1 MHEHRPQWPLRILC
15 RSLKVLRS
23 GYYTWRRRPTSARAR
38 RRDQLGAAIREAHVQ
53 SRRTYGSPRVHAA
66 LNRGGVTCCVNTVAR
81 IMRED
86 SLRAKTR
93 RKYKTTTD
101 SSHRLPVAE
110 NLLNRGFVRNRP
122 NEAWVADIT
131 FIPTDE
137 GWLQPATE
145 LDLYSRRIVGWAMS
159 ERMTSDLVIEA
170 LTMAVE
176 RRRPPTGLIHHSD
189 RGSQY
194 ASRAF
199 QRLLAAHGLICS
211 MSRKA
216 DVYDNAVAESFFGT
230 LKTELVHLARYA
242 TRQEAK
248 QAIFEWIE
256 VFYNRQRLHSSL
268 GYKSPADFEPA
279 A

>member
-1 MHEHRPQWPLRILC
+1 MHEHHLQWPLRILC
-15 RSLKVLRS
+15 RALKVSRS
-23 GYYTWRRRPTSARAR
+23 GYYAWLQRPISARGR
-38 RRDQLGAAIREAHVQ
+38 RRDQLLAAIRETHVQ

-66 LNRGGVTCCVNTVAR
+66 LNRRQVTCCVNTVAR

-86 SLRAKTR
+86 GLRAKTR
-93 RKYKTTTD
+93 RKYKATTD

-110 NLLNRGFVRNRP
+110 NVLDRNFVQSRQ

-131 FIPTDE
+131 YIPTDE
-137 GWLQPATE
+137 GWLYLATE

-176 RRRPPTGLIHHSD
+176 QRRPAAGLIHHSD

-199 QRLLAAHGLICS
+199 QKLLAAHGVICS
-211 MSRKA
+211 MSR
-216 DVYDNAVAESFFGT
+216 
-230 LKTELVHLARYA
+230 
-242 TRQEAK
+242 
-248 QAIFEWIE
+248 
-256 VFYNRQRLHSSL
+256 
-268 GYKSPADFEPA
+268 
-279 A
+279 

>member
-1 MHEHRPQWPLRILC
+1 MHEHRLQWSLRILC
-15 RSLKVLRS
+15 RALKVSRS
-23 GYYTWRRRPTSARAR
+23 GYYVWRQRPTSARAR
-38 RRDQLGAAIREAHVQ
+38 RRDQLRTAIREAHVR

-66 LNRGGVTCCVNTVAR
+66 LNRRQVACCVNTVAR

-93 RKYKTTTD
+93 RKYKATTD
-101 SSHRLPVAE
+101 SSHRLPVAA
-110 NLLNRGFVRNRP
+110 NLLDRNFVQSRP

-131 FIPTDE
+131 YIPTDE
-137 GWLQPATE
+137 GWLYLATE

-159 ERMTSDLVIEA
+159 ERMTSDLVIES
-170 LTMAVE
+170 LIMAVE
-176 RRRPPTGLIHHSD
+176 QRRPAAGLIHHSD

-199 QRLLAAHGLICS
+199 QKLLAAHGVICS

-242 TRQEAK
+242 TRREAR

-268 GYKSPADFEPA
+268 GYKSPVDFEPA